1 MAQVNIKINSKN
13 YTVDSNRTVLEVCR
27 ENGIDIPTLCYNEQ
41 LAPYGSCF
49 LCTVELK
56 GSRRKFNLSCAT
68 QVMEGMEI
76 VTDSEELWDQRK
88 MALELLL
95 SNHNADC
102 IGPCKNT
109 CPSNVDVQGYIA
121 AIAEGDYTKAIEII
135 KNDNP
140 FPSVCGRVCT
150 RPCEEECRRNLIDTT
165 VAIDFLKRYAADK
178 DLTAKHSF
186 KPEVKEKT
194 GKNIAIV
201 GAGPSGLSAAYY
213 LAKEGHDIDVFEQ
226 YEAAGGM
233 MRFGIP
239 EYRQPN
245 DVLDAEVKKITDL
258 GPKIHYNKKLGKDI
272 TVEGLRKEYDAVYL
286 AIGAHEC
293 TFMGID
299 GENADGS
306 FGGIDF
312 LREAARG
319 KKPEIGKDVIV
330 IGGGNTAIDCARVS
344 KRLGA
349 NVTMVYR
356 RTIAE
361 MPAHHVEIEDA
372 QAEGINIEILTN
384 PVKVITDKNG
394 KVTGIECMKMA
405 LGEPDASG
413 RRRPEPVKDSEFTI
427 NASSVIFAIG
437 QKSDIDCVDSPE
449 GKICFTRWKTVE
461 ADDRTFATGMTG
473 VFGGG
478 DFRRGAD
485 TVIGAIADGKKAAWV
500 MDKYLATGNIMPYPD
515 EFFSRKDNIE
525 KQIPEM
531 YENKEKKEKNEM
543 PKLNADER
551 TADFREVELGYSDEA
566 AKAETNRCLECGC
579 QSVFDCELKDNATCY
594 NANQSYYK
602 GQHKDI
608 EPDLRHP
615 FIHFEPNKCISCA
628 RCVRMCKEVVGLSVL
643 GLVNRGYKT
652 LVQPSIGKSLQETD
666 CIECGLCA
674 DVCPTGAIV
683 IRPNT
688 VKPGPFELKTEKA
701 ICPFCSFGCE
711 IEVQSLAG
719 KIVNIKGLKNSTV
732 NAYGNICKLGR
743 FGFRKLNW
751 NKQEKPDLKPVIDAL
766 NDKWKETAIFV
777 GDSST
782 VEEMYAWKL
791 IADATDSQIGSVKNT
806 NIGVKLFGYN
816 SRFKELR
823 RANTIIIAELNPYDD
838 VPMLMPEIMKRRKA
852 GAYIIYAGKEDHRM
866 KRIASR
872 YIVCEASV
880 CDGLKLIDEEKE
892 LKGSVIALTSYRAEQ
907 TGALRALHTLTRGRL
922 IVFGE
927 SANTE
932 GAKIAG
938 LSEKIEK
945 KFKKAI
951 FYNEMLPAD
960 CGLKKEDIV
969 IFSSFAEKGTLPIN
983 NALANAGTVI
993 NAGMYANSTG
1003 IAGKQHD
1010 FTNLEL
1016 LADILNKITGSS
1028 YTEKSLRE
1036 EALKKLGITIGK
1048 TAHALS
1054 DIASPDKKV
1063 NEVIDGDVY
1072 RQYLKDIK

>member
-1 MAQVNIKINSKN
+1 MAKVNIKINSKQ
-13 YTVDSNRTVLEVCR
+13 YSVESDQTVLQVCR
-27 ENGIDIPTLCYNEQ
+27 KHGIDIPTLCYNEQ

-68 QVMEGMEI
+68 QVMDGMEI
-76 VTDSEELWDQRK
+76 ITDSEDLWNQRK
-88 MALELLL
+88 TALELLL
-95 SNHNADC
+95 SNHYADC

-121 AIAEGDYTKAIEII
+121 AIAEGDYRKAIEII

-150 RPCEEECRRNLIDTT
+150 RPCEDECRRNLVDST

-178 DLTAKHSF
+178 DLTAQYSF
-186 KPEVKEKT
+186 SPEMNEKT
-194 GKNIAIV
+194 GKSIAVV

-213 LAKEGHDIDVFEQ
+213 LAIKGHTVEVFEQ

-233 MRFGIP
+233 MRYGIP

-258 GPKIHYNKKLGKDI
+258 GVKIHYNTKLGKDI
-272 TVEGLRKEYDAVYL
+272 TVEGLNNKYEAVYL

-293 TFMGID
+293 TYMGIE
-299 GENADGS
+299 GENAEGS

-319 KKPEIGKDVIV
+319 KKPDIGKDVIV

-349 NVTMVYR
+349 DVTIVYR

-372 QAEGINIEILTN
+372 QAEGIKIAFLTN
-384 PVKVITDKNG
+384 PTKVITDKNG
-394 KVTGIECMKMA
+394 KATGIECVKMD

-413 RRRPEPVKDSEFTI
+413 RRRPEPVKGSEFTI
-427 NASSVIFAIG
+427 DASAVIFAIG
-437 QKSDIDCVDSPE
+437 QKSEIDCVDSPD
-449 GKICFTRWKTVE
+449 GKVCFTRWKSVE
-461 ADDRTFATGMTG
+461 ADEKTFATGMAG

-485 TVIGAIADGKKAAWV
+485 TVIGAISDGKKAAWV
-500 MDKYLATGNIMPYPD
+500 MDKYLTTGNIMPYPD
-515 EFFSRKDNIE
+515 EFFSRKDSIE
-525 KQIPEM
+525 RQTPEM
-531 YENKEKKEKNEM
+531 YEHIEKKAKNEM
-543 PKLNADER
+543 PKLDADKR
-551 TADFREVELGYSDEA
+551 IADFREVELGYSDKA
-566 AKAETNRCLECGC
+566 AKCETSRCLECGC
-579 QSVFDCELKDNATCY
+579 QSVFNCELKDNATGY
-594 NANQSYYK
+594 FADQAYFK
-602 GQHKDI
+602 GQHKEM

-615 FIHFEPNKCISCA
+615 YIHFEPNKCISCA

-643 GLVNRGYKT
+643 GLVNRGFKT
-652 LVQPSIGKSLQETD
+652 LVQPALGKALQETE

-674 DVCPTGAIV
+674 DICPTGAIV
-683 IRPNT
+683 IRPST

-701 ICPFCSFGCE
+701 VCPFCSFGCE

-719 KIVNIKGLKNSTV
+719 KIVNIKGHKDSAV
-732 NAYGNICKLGR
+732 NQYGNICKLGR

-751 NKQEKPDLKPVIDAL
+751 KKQDKPDITRVIDAL
-766 NDKWKETAIFV
+766 NDKWKDAAIFV
-777 GDSST
+777 GESST
-782 VEEMYAWKL
+782 IEEMYALKL
-791 IADATDSQIGSVKNT
+791 IADASGSQIGSVKNT

-816 SRFKELR
+816 SRYKELK
-823 RANTIIIAELNPYDD
+823 RANTIIIAELSPYDD
-838 VPMLMPEIMKRRKA
+838 TPMLMPEIMKRKRA
-852 GAYIIYAGKEDHRM
+852 GAYIIYVGKEDIRM

-872 YIVCEASV
+872 YIVCSGSV
-880 CDGLKLIDEEKE
+880 YDGIKLIDDERE
-892 LKGSVIALTSYRAEQ
+892 LSGSVIALASYRAEQ

-938 LSEKIEK
+938 LSEKIDK
-945 KFKKAI
+945 KFQKAI
-951 FYNEMLPAD
+951 FYNEMIPAD
-960 CGLKKEDIV
+960 CSLKKEDITV
-969 IFSSFAEKGTLPIN
+969 FSSFEQKGCIPIN
-983 NALANAGTVI
+983 NALANEGIVI
-993 NAGMYANSTG
+993 NAGMYANKTNA
-1003 IAGKQHD
+1003 AGRHHE
-1010 FTNLEL
+1010 FSNLEL
-1016 LADILNKITGSS
+1016 LAEILNKLTGKA
-1028 YTEKSLRE
+1028 YTEESLRA
-1036 EALKKLGITIGK
+1036 EALKELGITIGR

-1054 DIASPDKKV
+1054 DIKSPEKKI
-1063 NEVIDGDVY
+1063 NEIIDGDIY
-1072 RQYLKDIK
+1072 RHFLKDIK